1 MKFSNA
7 NLTNASIK
15 GSDTF
20 KTTLF
25 LKSLKLI
32 EVSLIQL
39 KDMYIL
45 NNNNNTRLIIN
56 RKIEK
61 RLKQEKQL
69 SSNNDTFKLTE
80 LDIHILE
87 NSQ

>member
-1 MKFSNA
+1 
-7 NLTNASIK
+7 
-15 GSDTF
+15 
-20 KTTLF
+20 
-25 LKSLKLI
+25 
-32 EVSLIQL
+32 
-39 KDMYIL
+39 MYIL

>member
-1 MKFSNA
+1 M
-7 NLTNASIK
+7 
-15 GSDTF
+15 
-20 KTTLF
+20 
-25 LKSLKLI
+25 KSLKLI

-45 NNNNNTRLIIN
+45 NNNNNNTRLIIN

-69 SSNNDTFKLTE
+69 SSNNDTVKLTE

>member
-32 EVSLIQL
+32 EVNLIQL

-45 NNNNNTRLIIN
+45 NNNNTRLIIN